1 MLSLEIKR
9 FVRSWGSSELA
20 TDAQAADTCTNA
32 ELIAGGKNPL
42 FRRFSITYQHKETCV
57 TLIVKD
63 TLTKNGMAT
72 RVLCHDG
79 LIADG
84 GLDRLGR
91 PIDRGIGEVHTLLRI
106 CEQAVKDQMGYCV
119 QLELKPLTPKSGGS
133 FEAYVDN
140 KWPAGELLDA
150 PEYDKKLGQ
159 VQDCEFAEHLIAA
172 KHGQLFKQRKDN
184 DRYSFWSY
192 NGSCWVEGWSPIGGW
207 CTELFD
213 GCPYGASA
221 AGIKRIR
228 DYMTLACPE
237 LAKDPIFNQVPN
249 GEIPCAGGIY
259 YSAVERKNRPIPLEH
274 YVTKLWACRRQLPRL
289 QIRRQSTGYWP
300 SCTRSCQMLPCTTQC
315 SLGSTTIC

>member
-1 MLSLEIKR
+1 MLFGEGGLQAIDGELKRFLIEGSPAYDIDQANAIPTLVLQDARKCGRKLQQLEEYCCNREEWLAKIVRDIPGCTRDAAKALVLRVFFGGGIAGWKLDHGLEVSEDSEAHECLTMLSLEIKR

-20 TDAQAADTCTNA
+20 TDAQAADTCTDA

-106 CEQAVKDQMGYCV
+106 CEQAVKEQMGYCA

-133 FEAYVDN
+133 FEAYVDSR
-140 KWPAGELLDA
+140 WPVAELLDA

-172 KHGQLFKQRKDN
+172 KHGQLFK
-184 DRYSFWSY
+184 
-192 NGSCWVEGWSPIGGW
+192 
-207 CTELFD
+207 
-213 GCPYGASA
+213 
-221 AGIKRIR
+221 
-228 DYMTLACPE
+228 
-237 LAKDPIFNQVPN
+237 
-249 GEIPCAGGIY
+249 
-259 YSAVERKNRPIPLEH
+259 
-274 YVTKLWACRRQLPRL
+274 
-289 QIRRQSTGYWP
+289 
-300 SCTRSCQMLPCTTQC
+300 
-315 SLGSTTIC
+315 